1 MDVKT
6 VNVIVKNNSTA
17 IFHGQY
23 SYRPHKWRQNVQNFA
38 LKQLAC
44 GSLIHL
50 SFEYPNVISM
60 VNKSTDHGKLLSIC

>member
-6 VNVIVKNNSTA
+6 VNVIVKNNSQQFSMVNPL
-17 IFHGQY
+17 IDH
-23 SYRPHKWRQNVQNFA
+23 RNDVKMLKNFA

-44 GSLIHL
+44 GSWFHL

-60 VNKSTDHGKLLSIC
+60 VNNSTYHGKLLSIC